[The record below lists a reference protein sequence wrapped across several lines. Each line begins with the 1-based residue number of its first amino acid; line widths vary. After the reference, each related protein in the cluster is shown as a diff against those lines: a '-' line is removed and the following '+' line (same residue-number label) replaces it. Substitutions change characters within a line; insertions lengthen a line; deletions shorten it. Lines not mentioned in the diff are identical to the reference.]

1 MRKNFV
7 TRINYYEIL
16 DEIIRETGNEKVLVK
31 GLDLSS
37 FKSVRDFATDIIATE
52 SRLDVLINNA
62 GYAESFKSAKSAD
75 DIEMTMATN
84 HYGPFLLTN
93 LLVDLLKKSGPS
105 RVVIVASSLYYLVK
119 ADLENMNPVNVLPV
133 FLYYASKSANIM
145 FSTELSKQ
153 LEGSN
158 VTVNCLHPGLID
170 TGIWR
175 NVPFPMTIPMG
186 LLCKFFFKTPLEG
199 AQTTLY
205 LAVSDEVNGVTG
217 KYFSDCKE
225 ATLEPYVTNNRNCK
239 ILWQQSAKIVKLD
252 A

>member
-1 MRKNFV
+1 MK
-7 TRINYYEIL
+7 YL
-16 DEIIRETGNEKVLVK
+16 DQIVEETGNEKVLVK

-52 SRLDVLINNA
+52 SRLDVLVNNA
-62 GYAESFKSAKSAD
+62 GYAESFTSAKSVD

-105 RVVIVASSLYYLVK
+105 RIVIVASSLYYLMK
-119 ADLENMNPVNVLPV
+119 TDLKNLNPVSVLPI

-145 FSTELSKQ
+145 FSTELAKQ

-175 NVPFPMTIPMG
+175 NVPFPMTIPMA
-186 LLCKFFFKTPLEG
+186 LMCKLFFKTPLEG

-205 LAVSDEVNGVTG
+205 LSVSDEVSGVTG

-225 ATLEPYVTNNRNCK
+225 AELQSHVTDNKNCK
-239 ILWQQSAKIVKLD
+239 ILWQESAKIVKLD
-252 A
+252 T

>member
-1 MRKNFV
+1 M
-7 TRINYYEIL
+7 
-16 DEIIRETGNEKVLVK
+16 VK

-75 DIEMTMATN
+75 DIELTMATN

-105 RVVIVASSLYYLVK
+105 RIVIVASSLYYFCK
-119 ADLENMNPVNVLPV
+119 ADLENLNPVSVLPV
-133 FLYYASKSANIM
+133 FIYYASKYANIM

-158 VTVNCLHPGLID
+158 VTVNCLHPGIID

-175 NVPFPMTIPMG
+175 NVPFPLSI
-186 LLCKFFFKTPLEG
+186 LIAFLCKFVFKTAEEG

-205 LAVSDEVNGVTG
+205 LAVSDEVLGVNG

-225 ATLEPYVTNNRNCK
+225 ATLQPHVTNNRNCK
-239 ILWQQSAKIVKLD
+239 ILWEKSAKIVKLD